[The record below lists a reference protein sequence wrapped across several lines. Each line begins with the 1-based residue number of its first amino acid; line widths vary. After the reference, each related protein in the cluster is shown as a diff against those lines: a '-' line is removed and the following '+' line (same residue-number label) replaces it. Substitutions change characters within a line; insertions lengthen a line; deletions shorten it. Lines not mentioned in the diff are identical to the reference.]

1 MDKSGFSQQKRTIS
15 VIPGFFTR
23 VTYLFFQILLIRL
36 YNDSGIWSKKEQNL
50 YAMRLVTG
58 EISDGLYDSFDDSMY
73 MSGLPQM
80 KYQRLKRVI
89 TSDLSFYYRLL
100 LSEP

>member
-1 MDKSGFSQQKRTIS
+1 VDFLNKNVPSMEFQDFSQESRTC
-15 VIPGFFTR
+15 
-23 VTYLFFQILLIRL
+23 FFQILLIRL

-50 YAMRLVTG
+50 YAMRSVTG
-58 EISDGLYDSFDDSMY
+58 EISDGVYDSFDDSMY